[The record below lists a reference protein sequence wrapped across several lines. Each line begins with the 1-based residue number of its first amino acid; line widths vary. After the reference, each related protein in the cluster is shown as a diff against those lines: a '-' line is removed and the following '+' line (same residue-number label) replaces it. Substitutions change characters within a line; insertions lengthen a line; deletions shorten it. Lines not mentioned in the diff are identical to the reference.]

1 MKAREGSVEDHHAV
15 KGATGYVI
23 PFTACGD
30 DVAGDVGGKA
40 LGLGFL
46 TAAGFSVP
54 AGFAITVS
62 AYRSA
67 VAIAG
72 LEGAIAEIL
81 LRPISDP
88 EMSMAIIE
96 LFDTVT
102 MPDAVAAEVTAAYD
116 QIGGGPVA
124 VRSSALAEDT
134 ADASFAGQ
142 QDTYLWIEGADEVGR
157 AVVRCWASLYT
168 SQAIG
173 YRRRFHIAPA
183 DVAMAVVVQKM
194 VPAVAAGV
202 TMTLEPMTGD
212 RNQIYVESALGLGE
226 GVVKGDVETDSAWV
240 DKTTLT
246 VLRSTV
252 GTQTRAHRF
261 DSGAVRLVDLAPG
274 EGDGPCLTETAL
286 RQVAELAR
294 RIEEHAGHPMD
305 IEWAL
310 DTDGTVQLL
319 QARPETVWS
328 TRAAPPDNWRESN
341 ILHFQA
347 GQRATWT
354 TTNAAEAI
362 PGIQTP
368 LGISLVAPA
377 GEYGFRSAF
386 AAIGA
391 LSQSETATPAQVD
404 DRVVGFFFG
413 QCALNLNVLCSW
425 ADRIPGASGRGMGEQ
440 MFSHV
445 PENYK
450 GHAQHRYYPRV
461 VAKMA
466 TPFVRYPVLVKRD
479 RVTVEKFWRDAQR
492 RLVDADEATARELL
506 AQGVAAVHRSFVL
519 HITLTMGAVQPAY
532 DQLEKLAASV
542 GLSAQP
548 LMSGHGGHEE
558 TAVLDDVWECSQ
570 NRLSLHEFLLR
581 HGYHGPEE
589 GDIAATVWRENP
601 EPIHHLIA
609 SYRARGEA
617 PNAGAGDRSRRRA
630 AAEAELLAK
639 LPPLKRP
646 IGRAVL
652 TLAGRYLPMRGV
664 GKVAFLQ
671 GFDVVRAAARRIGSH
686 LVAADAI
693 DDPDDVF
700 FLTIDELTP
709 GCPDDAR
716 VLVAER
722 RRLHQ
727 HYRTLTLPTF
737 WRGMPEPATVEFN
750 PDADMI
756 EGTGASP
763 GVVEGPVRV
772 VSDPSTATIAK
783 GDILVSACTDPSW
796 ASLMFLSAGL
806 IADIGG
812 VMSHTAVVAREM
824 SIPCVVNT
832 KIAMRVLKDG
842 DRVRMDG
849 SSGLI
854 EIITSESDA
863 SA

>member
-1 MKAREGSVEDHHAV
+1 MRAREGGVDGHQAV
-15 KGATGYVI
+15 KRRTGYVI
-23 PFTACGD
+23 PFSKCGD
-30 DVAGDVGGKA
+30 DVADEVGGKA

-54 AGFAITVS
+54 AGFAITVA

-96 LFDTVT
+96 LFDTVV
-102 MPDAVAAEVTAAYD
+102 MPEDVAAEVTAAYD
-116 QIGGGPVA
+116 RIGGGPVA

-142 QDTYLWIEGADEVGR
+142 QDTYLWIEGAEEVGR

-183 DVAMAVVVQKM
+183 DVAMAVVVQQM

-212 RNQIYVESALGLGE
+212 RHQIYVESALGLGE

-240 DKTTLT
+240 DKATLT

-261 DSGAVRLVDLAPG
+261 DSGAVRLVDLEPG
-274 EGDGPCLTETAL
+274 EGDGPCLGEAAL
-286 RQVAELAR
+286 RQVAELGR

-328 TRAAPPDNWRESN
+328 TRAAPPDNWRDAN
-341 ILHFQA
+341 IMHSQA
-347 GQRATWT
+347 GQRATWS

-368 LGISLVAPA
+368 LAISLVAPA

-391 LSQSETATPAQVD
+391 LSHAETATPAQVD
-404 DRVVGFFFG
+404 DRIIAFFFG
-413 QCALNLNVLCSW
+413 QLALNLNVLCSW
-425 ADRIPGASGRGMGEQ
+425 ADRIPGVTGHGMAEQ
-440 MFSHV
+440 IFAHV
-445 PENYK
+445 PDNYQ
-450 GHAQHRYYPRV
+450 GHAEYRYYPRAAAK
-461 VAKMA
+461 VAV
-466 TPFVRYPVLVKRD
+466 PFLRYPSLVKRD
-479 RVTVEKFWRDAQR
+479 RVTVDKFWRDAQR
-492 RLVDADEATARELL
+492 RLVNADEATSRELL
-506 AQGVAAVHRSFVL
+506 AQGAAALHKSFVL
-519 HITLTMGAVQPAY
+519 HITLTMGAVQPAF
-532 DQLEKLAASV
+532 DQLDKLAASV
-542 GLSAQP
+542 GLSAQT

-558 TAVLDDVWECSQ
+558 TVVLDDLWECAQ
-570 NRLSLHEFLLR
+570 DRLSVHEFLLR
-581 HGYHGPEE
+581 HGYHGPNE

-601 EPIHHLIA
+601 EPLHHLIA
-609 SYRARGEA
+609 SYRAKGEA
-617 PNAGAGDRSRRRA
+617 PNAGAGDRGRRRA
-630 AAEAELLAK
+630 AAEAEFLAT
-639 LPPLKRP
+639 LPPVKRP
-646 IGRAVL
+646 IGRAL
-652 TLAGRYLPMRGV
+652 LKLAGRYVPMRGI

-671 GFDVVRAAARRIGSH
+671 GFDVVRAAARRLGSH
-686 LVAADAI
+686 LVASGAI

-700 FLTIDELTP
+700 FLTIDELET
-709 GCPDDAR
+709 GCPEKAR
-716 VLVAER
+716 ELVAER
-722 RRLHQ
+722 RALHQ
-727 HYRTLTLPTF
+727 HYRTVSLPTF

-763 GVVEGPVRV
+763 GVIEGPVRV
-772 VSDPSTATIAK
+772 VTDPGSATISE
-783 GDILVSACTDPSW
+783 GDILVAACTDPSW

-812 VMSHTAVVAREM
+812 VMSHTAVVAREL

-832 KIAMRVLKDG
+832 KIAMHVLKNG

-854 EIITSESDA
+854 EIIERG
-863 SA
+863 